1 LQVTN
6 AQFRTGLREQRMH
19 ILVIATDFDGTISEG
34 DQLNPEAGRVLR
46 HWREAGR
53 FTVLASGRPFDFL
66 RDLGEREAAF
76 DLIVAEN
83 GAVLYDPHTDE
94 MRLPFGEVP
103 GELLDMLAGLGVPLW
118 RGIAIAGTRQ
128 PYDDAVWVASREL
141 GLAVHVETN
150 RNEVML
156 LPPGASKGAGLL
168 NLLRVKGLSPRNLLA
183 IGDAENDHSL
193 LQVAEVRVSV
203 ANAVESLKR
212 IADHV
217 TAEPG
222 PTGATTF
229 IERYL
234 LDGRAFDFPVR
245 GAHHFCLDA
254 AAEVNLNGYELVD
267 RDVLITGGSG
277 HRKSWLASRLADG
290 LVDGGYQFLGLDPV
304 GDLHSLSRHASCL
317 CLGTD
322 APPPMSLVVQLL
334 TETDLSLVLDLSH
347 MPTPEER
354 VLYTTGLLR
363 QVIEVH
369 RRFGKPH
376 WLLIDEAQDL
386 LGGQDNPAR
395 LPLLQGLKVPGV
407 CLVTWRPS
415 CLDDALLD
423 KTDGLL
429 LTRQSLKEEIE
440 CLGRLLANRGI
451 DVTGLAERLGGLGEG
466 QALVW
471 GLTPSADETLM
482 PFRFG
487 TGPRIFPSMHHLHQH
502 LEQGVAPARQFYFRD
517 QTGHTLPAS
526 NLGELIDRVRT
537 LDLTA
542 LTFHFRRGDFGRWVR
557 DVLHDEIL
565 ARWLDRLRIVDLS
578 GEELRLAFLE
588 ALEQRY
594 RTLERLI

>member
-1 LQVTN
+1 
-6 AQFRTGLREQRMH
+6 MH
-19 ILVIATDFDGTISEG
+19 ILMIATDFDGTISQG
-34 DQLNPEAGRVLR
+34 DQLDPQVGRVLR
-46 HWREAGR
+46 HWRETGR
-53 FTVLASGRPFDFL
+53 FTVLVSGRSFEFL
-66 RDLGEREAAF
+66 RDLQEREQAF

-94 MRLPFGEVP
+94 MRLPFGEMP
-103 GELLDMLAGLGVPLW
+103 NDLLDMLVELGVPLW
-118 RGIAIAGTRQ
+118 RGVAIAGTTL

-141 GLAVHVETN
+141 GFAVHVETN

-168 NLLRVKGLSPRNLLA
+168 NLLEIKGLSPRNLLA

-193 LQVAEVRVSV
+193 LQVAEVRVAV
-203 ANAVESLKR
+203 ANAVEGLKR
-212 IADHV
+212 IADY
-217 TAEPG
+217 ASPEPG
-222 PTGATTF
+222 PAGVAAF

-245 GAHHFCLDA
+245 GAHHFCLDT
-254 AAEVNLNGYELVD
+254 AAEIHLNAYDLVD
-267 RDVLITGGSG
+267 RDILIAGGSG
-277 HRKSWLASRLADG
+277 CRKSWLASRLADG

-317 CLGTD
+317 CLGRD
-322 APPPMSLVVQLL
+322 EPPPMSLVVQLL
-334 TETDLSLVLDLSH
+334 TETNLSLVLDLSH
-347 MPTPEER
+347 MPTPQEQ

-363 QVIEVH
+363 RVVEVY

-386 LGGQDNPAR
+386 LSGQDNPAR
-395 LPLLQGLKVPGV
+395 LPLLRDSRVPGV

-415 CLDDALLD
+415 CLEGALLD
-423 KTDGLL
+423 KIDGFF
-429 LTRQSLKEEIE
+429 LTRHRLRHEVK
-440 CLGRLLANRGI
+440 CLSGLLANRGL
-451 DVTGLAERLGGLGEG
+451 DVTGLAERLDGLGEG

-471 GLTPSADETLM
+471 GLGPSPHDALI
-482 PFRFG
+482 PLRFG
-487 TGPRIFPSMHHLHQH
+487 TGPRVFPSMHHLHQY
-502 LEQGVAPARQFYFRD
+502 LEQGVPPARQFYFREE
-517 QTGHTLPAS
+517 TGRTLPAG

-537 LDLTA
+537 LDLA
-542 LTFHFRRGDFGRWVR
+542 VVTFHFQRGDFSRWVR

-588 ALEQRY
+588 ALERRY
-594 RTLERLI
+594 RILERLV